1 MLVFGKPTWPL
12 WCHVKTL
19 YFHISYLTD
28 AHTYEPVLH
37 FREKKVLKNYAK
49 NKLIFER
56 TIVQAKYGRCA
67 LRNMGSS
74 SRPQQSLQN

>member
-1 MLVFGKPTWPL
+1 MLVFGKPTWPP
-12 WCHVKTL
+12 WRDVKTL

-28 AHTYEPVLH
+28 AHIYEPVLH
-37 FREKKVLKNYAK
+37 FRGEKVLQSYAK
-49 NKLIFER
+49 IKLIFER

-74 SRPQQSLQN
+74 SRPHQSLQN